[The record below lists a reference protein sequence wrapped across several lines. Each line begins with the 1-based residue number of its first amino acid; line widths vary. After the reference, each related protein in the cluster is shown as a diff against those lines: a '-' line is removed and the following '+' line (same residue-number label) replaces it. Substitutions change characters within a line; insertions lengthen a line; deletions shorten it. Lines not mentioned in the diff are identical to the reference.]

1 MDAGAAAGSGAA
13 DVAALRAALE
23 ASEAQVRA
31 LLAQQEA
38 LAYGLSHDLR
48 APLRAIDA
56 YSALL
61 ARGTS
66 AALDDNALDHLAR
79 IRAAAARM
87 GAVLEALLDYSRAER
102 GPLAPVP
109 ADLGLLAELALA
121 ELQEA
126 GPPKRVTA
134 SIAPGLTA
142 LGDERLLRMLMTQL
156 VRNAWQF
163 SGDEVA
169 IDIAGAR
176 DGDVLRVDVRDAG
189 SGFDPAYA
197 QRIFEPFQRL
207 HLPEQGAGTGLGLAI
222 AARIVER
229 HGGTLRAESTP
240 GAGSVFR
247 LELPAANAAAAPGSV
262 AGAAA

>member
-1 MDAGAAAGSGAA
+1 MDASPGDAA
-13 DVAALRAALE
+13 DLRAALE

-61 ARGTS
+61 ARG
-66 AALDDNALDHLAR
+66 AAGALGDDGLEHVAR

-87 GAVLEALLDYSRAER
+87 GAVLEKLLDYSRAER
-102 GPLAPVP
+102 GELSHAPV
-109 ADLGLLAELALA
+109 DLGLCAELALA

-126 GPPKRVTA
+126 APERRVRA
-134 SIAPGLTA
+134 SIAPGLSA

-163 SGDEVA
+163 SGEDVVL
-169 IDIAGAR
+169 DIAGTR
-176 DGDVLRVDVRDAG
+176 DGDLLRVDVRDAG
-189 SGFDPAYA
+189 SGFDPQYA

-222 AARIVER
+222 AARIVAR
-229 HGGTLRAESTP
+229 HGGTLQAESTP
-240 GAGSVFR
+240 CSGSVFR
-247 LELPAANAAAAPGSV
+247 LQLPAAPAAPD
-262 AGAAA
+262 GASAP

>member
-1 MDAGAAAGSGAA
+1 MDAGTGEA
-13 DVAALRAALE
+13 AALRAALE

-61 ARGTS
+61 ARG
-66 AALDDNALDHLAR
+66 AAGALDADALDHLAR

-102 GPLAPVP
+102 GELVHAP
-109 ADLGLLAELALA
+109 ADLGLCAELALA
-121 ELQEA
+121 ELQETDPA
-126 GPPKRVTA
+126 KRVRA
-134 SIAPGLTA
+134 SIAPGLVA
-142 LGDERLLRMLMTQL
+142 FGDERLLRMLMTQL

-163 SGDEVA
+163 SGDDVELDVS
-169 IDIAGAR
+169 GTR

-189 SGFDPAYA
+189 SGFDPQYA

-222 AARIVER
+222 AARIAAR
-229 HGGTLRAESTP
+229 HGGTLQADSTP
-240 GAGSVFR
+240 GRGSVFR
-247 LELPAANAAAAPGSV
+247 LQLPAAPAAPAEGRPP
-262 AGAAA
+262 